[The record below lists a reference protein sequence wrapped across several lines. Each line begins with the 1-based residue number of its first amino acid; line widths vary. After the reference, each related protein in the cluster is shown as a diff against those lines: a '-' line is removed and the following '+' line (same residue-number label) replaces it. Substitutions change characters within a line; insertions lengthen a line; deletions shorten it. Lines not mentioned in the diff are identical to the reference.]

1 MNYMRKVAK
10 MLGVELNEKFK
21 IKYDGTYA
29 LTNDGLVKFDE
40 NGDSRADYH
49 HLVFLLTDVEE
60 IEKPN
65 TITSNEKRNLF
76 HLMEVFGELISLKKR
91 KYQDDQEVVEI
102 KFPLTDGHV
111 WYVGLPPFPKGSR
124 FTGLKLDKDYKYE
137 ELGL

>member
-29 LTNDGLVKFDE
+29 LTNEGLVKFDE
-40 NGDSRADYH
+40 NGDSRADFH
-49 HLVFLLTDVEE
+49 HLVYLLTDIEE

-65 TITSNEKRNLF
+65 TLTSNEKRDLR
-76 HLMEVFGELISLKKR
+76 HLMEVFGILISLKKR
-91 KYQDDQEVVEI
+91 NYQDDQEVVEI
-102 KFPLTDGHV
+102 KFPMAGGHV
-111 WYVGLPPFPKGSR
+111 WYVALAPFAKGSR
-124 FTGLKLDKDYKYE
+124 FTALETNKDYKYE